1 MKTVFRHMARIC
13 TLFFSVP
20 LLAVAAC
27 ASQEAIPSAGTAA
40 FPNDIRVES
49 IVREQMTSEPA
60 RVTAA
65 LLNQYRQTRGLHAI
79 ALDPQMTQVAYQ
91 QAKAM
96 ADRDLMDHNILGD
109 FAKRLQANRV
119 LNVYA
124 GENIGRNIRTADKMF
139 AWWLNS
145 PVHERNMANPNV
157 TRLGFAVAYSK
168 TGHPYWAMALASAPL
183 S

>member
-1 MKTVFRHMARIC
+1 MKPKVRLMARLG
-13 TLFFSVP
+13 TLLSTLP
-20 LLAVAAC
+20 LLAAAAC
-27 ASQEAIPSAGTAA
+27 ASQGAIPSADSG
-40 FPNDIRVES
+40 FPNDLRVES
-49 IVREQMTSEPA
+49 VVREQMTSEPA
-60 RVTAA
+60 RVTMA
-65 LLNQYRQTRGLHAI
+65 LLNQYRQTRGLATI
-79 ALDPQMTQVAYQ
+79 VLDPQMTQVAYQ

-109 FAKRLQANRV
+109 FGKRLKSNRV

-145 PVHERNMANPNV
+145 PVHERNMANPKV